1 MHILGQRLLPTCL
14 TCFFSAMP
22 RLTVARDFH
31 VYNPYVTGLSHVQ
44 PLCTPASSSLFW
56 PCKPQINKPIDLL
69 SQHHLV
75 QALHGLYSKLKCCAL
90 AGSSQQHWPF
100 PESHIG
106 LGYAYILTHP
116 GLPCVAWEHMWDPRH
131 TFIITQ
137 LMAMRRRQDIHAG
150 SKLEILCADRMMYVA
165 RIDNRWV
172 NRGWLHMYYCTQSMW
187 LTAECP
193 RYHYSQSQRLCL

>member
-1 MHILGQRLLPTCL
+1 MGCILKR
-14 TCFFSAMP
+14 
-22 RLTVARDFH
+22 
-31 VYNPYVTGLSHVQ
+31 
-44 PLCTPASSSLFW
+44 
-56 PCKPQINKPIDLL
+56 
-69 SQHHLV
+69 
-75 QALHGLYSKLKCCAL
+75 CAH

-106 LGYAYILTHP
+106 LGYSYILTHP

-172 NRGWLHMYYCTQSMW
+172 NRGWFHTCYCTQSMW
-187 LTAECP
+187 FAAECA
-193 RYHYSQSQRLCL
+193 RCHYSQLQCLCIGCIVRACECQNACTHCKCCTDVPCPQLMNVSSCLEYNEAAAFQARSLLLQLRMRVDVHQ

>member
-1 MHILGQRLLPTCL
+1 MCSVSSILCRLCMVCILKR
-14 TCFFSAMP
+14 SA
-22 RLTVARDFH
+22 H
-31 VYNPYVTGLSHVQ
+31 
-44 PLCTPASSSLFW
+44 
-56 PCKPQINKPIDLL
+56 
-69 SQHHLV
+69 
-75 QALHGLYSKLKCCAL
+75 

-137 LMAMRRRQDIHAG
+137 LMTMRRRQDIHAG

-172 NRGWLHMYYCTQSMW
+172 KMRLRVHLLFQTESVNRSRVREVSLLPVAVSLLGICSISCECRTACTNCKCC
-187 LTAECP
+187 TDVPCP
-193 RYHYSQSQRLCL
+193 EPTDIGSCLEDNKLNLKHG